1 MNLKNLTGLMAIL
14 CLGACTSLPSSGPTG
29 GRIQSTALDAEASG
43 LDIEIVPV
51 ESISSVPAAAPPI
64 EWQLPELDTQPTD
77 LIGLGD
83 VLSITIFEAGVS
95 LFAGNTPSPIAGAG
109 GFDPSVKAQTL
120 PPRRVDDDGYVDVP
134 YAGRLYVKGRTVAEV
149 QDLVRESLSKLSQ
162 DPQVLIN
169 REQVVGNSV
178 IVSGEVM
185 RPGRLVL
192 ETNQETL
199 SDIIALSGGY
209 RGQPLDLVL
218 NVERGDKRAKMRL
231 GDVMAGT
238 YRDVRAFPGDR
249 LTIVPE
255 PLMFSILGAS
265 GRVQQMRFTRENMT
279 VVEAIAMAGGPQE
292 NAGDPKAIFLF
303 RYAGP
308 DETEPTVYHFN
319 LLEASTFFLAQKFAL
334 RDNDVLYFGTAA
346 SNQPRKVI
354 QTVGQLFA
362 PIVTVTAAAN
372 NLNSGN

>member
-1 MNLKNLTGLMAIL
+1 MNLKNLIGLAAIV

-29 GRIQSTALDAEASG
+29 GRIESSALDAEASG

-51 ESISSVPAAAPPI
+51 ESISAVPAAAPPI

-95 LFAGNTPSPIAGAG
+95 LFAGNAPSPVAGAG
-109 GFDPSVKAQTL
+109 GFDPSVRAQTL

-134 YAGRLYVKGRTVAEV
+134 YAGRLYVKGRTLAEV
-149 QDLVRESLSKLSQ
+149 QDLIRQSLSKLSQ

-169 REQVVGNSV
+169 REQVIGNSV

-199 SDIIALSGGY
+199 ADIIALSGGY
-209 RGQPLDLVL
+209 RGLPLDLVL
-218 NVERGDKRAKMRL
+218 NVERGEKRAKMRL

-249 LTIVPE
+249 LTMVPE

>member
-1 MNLKNLTGLMAIL
+1 MNLKKLLWLLTLLM
-14 CLGACTSLPSSGPTG
+14 LGACTSLPSSGPTG
-29 GRIQSTALDAEASG
+29 GRIERTALNSADSG
-43 LDIEIVPV
+43 LDIQIVPV
-51 ESISSVPAAAPPI
+51 EDVNAIPAATAPV
-64 EWQLPELDTQPTD
+64 EWQLPDLDTQPTD
-77 LIGLGD
+77 MIGAGD
-83 VLSITIFEAGVS
+83 ILSITIFEAGVA
-95 LFAGNTPSPIAGAG
+95 LFAGNAPSPIAAAG

-120 PPRRVDDDGYVDVP
+120 PPRRVDDDGFIDVP
-134 YAGRLYVKGRTVAEV
+134 YAGRLFVKGRTVVEI
-149 QDLVRESLSKLSQ
+149 QDQIRVSLKELSQ
-162 DPQVLIN
+162 DPQVLVT
-169 REQVVGNSV
+169 RERVVANSV
-178 IVSGEVM
+178 IVSGEVV

-199 SDIIALSGGY
+199 ADIIALSGGY
-209 RGQPLDLVL
+209 RGQPISLVL
-218 NVERGDKRAKMRL
+218 NVQRGNSVAKMRL
-231 GDVMAGT
+231 GDVMSGPH
-238 YRDVRAFPGDR
+238 RNLRAFPGDR

-265 GRVQQMRFTRENMT
+265 GRVQQMGFTRENMT

-308 DETEPTVYHFN
+308 GETEPTVYHFN
-319 LLEASTFFLAQKFAL
+319 LLNAPTFFLAQKFVL
-334 RDNDVLYFGTAA
+334 RDSDILYFGTAA

>member
-1 MNLKNLTGLMAIL
+1 MNLKNLLWLLAL
-14 CLGACTSLPSSGPTG
+14 LSLGACTTLPSSGPTG
-29 GRIQSTALDAEASG
+29 GRIERTVLDSEESG
-43 LDIEIVPV
+43 LDIQIVSVEDVTSIPAMTAPV
-51 ESISSVPAAAPPI
+51 
-64 EWQLPELDTQPTD
+64 EWQLPDLDTQPTD
-77 LIGLGD
+77 MIGAGD
-83 VLSITIFEAGVS
+83 ILSITIFEAGVA
-95 LFAGNTPSPIAGAG
+95 LFAGNTPSPFAAPG

-120 PPRRVDDDGYVDVP
+120 PPRRVDDDGYIDVP
-134 YAGRLYVKGRTVAEV
+134 YAGRLFVKGRTIVEV
-149 QDLVRESLSKLSQ
+149 QDQVRVSLKELSQ
-162 DPQVLIN
+162 DPQVLVTQERI
-169 REQVVGNSV
+169 VANSV
-178 IVSGEVM
+178 IISGEVA

-199 SDIIALSGGY
+199 ADIIALSGGY
-209 RGQPLDLVL
+209 RGQPINLVL
-218 NVERGDKRAKMRL
+218 TVQRGNSVAKMRL
-231 GDVMAGT
+231 GDVMNGPH
-238 YRDVRAFPGDR
+238 RNLRAFPGDR

-265 GRVQQMRFTRENMT
+265 GRVQQMAFTRENMT

-308 DETEPTVYHFN
+308 GETEPTVYHFN
-319 LLEASTFFLAQKFAL
+319 LLNAPTFFLAQKFAL
-334 RDNDVLYFGTAA
+334 RDSDILYFGTAA

-372 NLNSGN
+372 NLNTGN